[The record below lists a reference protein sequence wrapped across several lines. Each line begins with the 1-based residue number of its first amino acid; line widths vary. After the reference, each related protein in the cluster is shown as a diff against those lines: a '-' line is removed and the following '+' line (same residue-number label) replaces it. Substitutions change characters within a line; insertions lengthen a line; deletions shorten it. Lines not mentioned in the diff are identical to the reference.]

1 MSHPVLDAVG
11 LPEGRDLCVRL
22 PILSASTS
30 AHERLEW
37 DLRWSALRAALAAF
51 DAVPIEDADNHLL
64 LSALHDK
71 GLAVAVLG
79 WDDLHPYVAG
89 RAEMENLDAVGLA
102 DEDVAAAFEKL
113 RDALETTM
121 QGVGFDLLDEASMD
135 FDLSGLP
142 AFEDKPDGI

>member
-1 MSHPVLDAVG
+1 MPHPVLDAVD

-22 PILSASTS
+22 PVLSASTS

-37 DLRWSALRAALAAF
+37 GLRWSALRAALAAF
-51 DAVPIEDADNHLL
+51 DAVPIEDADATALVV
-64 LSALHDK
+64 ALHDK

-79 WDDLHPYVAG
+79 WDDLHPYITG
-89 RAEMENLDAVGLA
+89 RAEMENLDARGLA
-102 DEDVAAAFEKL
+102 DKDVAAEFEKL

-121 QGVGFDLLDEASMD
+121 HSVGFDILDEASMD

-142 AFEDKPDGI
+142 AF